1 MSVRLDTA
9 GHLTADSADE
19 LHAFAASVGLRREW
33 FQSHR
38 LWHYDIMTWSKRRR
52 ALRAGAVSVTPRQ
65 SVLLHPAH
73 EAQKEG
79 AK

>member
-38 LWHYDIMTWSKRRR
+38 LWHYDITTWSKRRR
-52 ALRAGAVSVTPRQ
+52 ALRAAVFAQGRQ
-65 SVLLHPAH
+65 VLVCDGQRA
-73 EAQKEG
+73 
-79 AK
+79 